1 MNALKPAKLPIWER
15 TKNEK
20 KKSRRIKFFIFVVL
34 TIIIVNFAFK
44 IPGIYTEFNTPFPQL
59 ENDAE
64 KITKLDTTFRTNVLL
79 ISYEKK
85 RVVDLAIVSYEP
97 VDRRL
102 TAVLFNL
109 SEYKKVRYMSNKE
122 FRNGGEGAL
131 QNHLMVALGIPIDR
145 YLAFEDP
152 DLKFTRNI
160 LEESVKRIKSS
171 AVFFKIFSIKKNLN
185 NNLKTNFSTSELLKF
200 GWILRSAKFDE
211 KDSIALIEEN
221 ITDLSDENVSNL
233 INNLFFDRKILDEGA
248 SITIINATNIP
259 GVGSALASFVVN
271 LGGTVVSVE
280 AAEEVEEKSTLEVKN
295 KKGEITKRLESI
307 ITLKEKKI
315 EVDFSGDLKITIGS
329 DEAKEL
335 TLP

>member
-1 MNALKPAKLPIWER
+1 MNAVKPAKLPIWER

-20 KKSRRIKFFIFVVL
+20 KKNRRIKFFIGVVL

-44 IPGIYTEFNTPFPQL
+44 LPGIYTEFNTPFPQL
-59 ENDAE
+59 ENGAE
-64 KITKLDTTFRTNVLL
+64 KITKLDTTFRTNILL
-79 ISYEKK
+79 ISHEKD

-102 TAVLFNL
+102 TAVLFSL
-109 SEYKKVRYMSNKE
+109 SEYKNIRRISNKE
-122 FRNGGEGAL
+122 FRNGGEDAL

-152 DLKFTRNI
+152 DLKFTGNI
-160 LEESVKRIKSS
+160 LEESLKKIKSS
-171 AVFFKIFSIKKNLN
+171 TVFFKVFSIKKDLN
-185 NNLKTNFSTSELLKF
+185 NSLKTNFSTGELLKF

-211 KDSIALIEEN
+211 KDSVALIEEN
-221 ITDLSDENVSNL
+221 MKDLRGEKVSNL
-233 INNLFFDRKILDEGA
+233 INNLFFDRKILEEGA
-248 SITIINATNIP
+248 SITIINATDTP

-271 LGGTVVSVE
+271 FGGTVVSVE
-280 AAEEVEEKSTLEVKN
+280 TAQKTEEKSTLEIKHEKN
-295 KKGEITKRLESI
+295 EITKRLKSI
-307 ITLKEKKI
+307 ITLKGKKS
-315 EVDFSGDLKITIGS
+315 ERDFSGDLKITIGS